1 MEVPERK
8 IRRELY
14 GAPDDVSKE
23 PGWPEGLSKDMVFE
37 VEVAGKKMILA
48 KAGEPLLNALERS
61 GFVVPALCRSGG
73 VQFLPNSSPRRK
85 GFYAEPGHIER
96 VGSQRRGYIH
106 GCVSYPLD
114 NLKIRL

>member
-1 MEVPERK
+1 MGVPQRK

-23 PGWPEGLSKDMVFE
+23 PGWPEGLSEDMVFE
-37 VEVAGKKMILA
+37 VDVAGKKMILA

-61 GFVVPALCRSGG
+61 GLVVPALCRSGEC
-73 VQFLPNSSPRRK
+73 SSCRIRLLAGKVFMPSQAALRESDRK
-85 GFYAEPGHIER
+85 G
-96 VGSQRRGYIH
+96 GYIH
-106 GCVSYPLD
+106 ACVSYPLD